1 MKNKVKKYFSK
12 LVFVLPAMILV
23 LSFTIYPII
32 SLIINSFKHY
42 KISDPGNIKFIGLE
56 NYFQILKDKV
66 FLQSLLTTIS
76 LTIVA
81 VLIELGIGMVI
92 AIILSKSFRGNGAI
106 RSLLVLPIAAT
117 PIVVGL
123 TWKLIIEPRIGV
135 LNYFLDKIFGKSP
148 VWLGSQFLSLL
159 TVVSMDVWQW
169 TPFIIIILLAG
180 ILGQDK
186 NIYEAALVDGANNFQ
201 TATKITIPLLKNVIA
216 IAVLIRATD
225 VFRLFDQ
232 VWVLTN
238 GGPGTSTTTLS
249 IYIYKTAFRFFNI
262 GQASS
267 ASVIMMIIL
276 MTVVIIIIKKVRIL
290 EDK

>member
-1 MKNKVKKYFSK
+1 MKSKVKKYFSK

-32 SLIINSFKHY
+32 SLFINSFKRY
-42 KISDPGNIKFIGLE
+42 KLSDLSNIKFIGLE
-56 NYFQILKDKV
+56 NYFQIFKDVV

-92 AIILSKSFRGNGAI
+92 AIILSKSFRGNGVI

-135 LNYFLDKIFGKSP
+135 INYFLDKIFGNSP
-148 VWLGSQFLSLL
+148 VWLGSQFFSLL

-216 IAVLIRATD
+216 IAVLLRATD

-249 IYIYKTAFRFFNI
+249 IYIYKTAFRFFNM
-262 GQASS
+262 GQASA
-267 ASVIMMIIL
+267 ASIIMMLIL
-276 MTVVIIIIKKVRIL
+276 MVVVIIIIKKIRIL